1 MPRKSLQLNDF
12 SGGLNT
18 KSSAR
23 DIAPNEVQKSD
34 NVVLSER
41 GLIQSSSDASDKS
54 SAISKNNTSNYGTG
68 AFIFNHE
75 YDINDSDASVS
86 QTARQI
92 IAYPESATMEFFY
105 RAYNT
110 TGNFSDANT
119 ANAITISD
127 GNFEPVYYYVDGVL
141 YIADRERVD
150 TSGSFTQTALQL
162 INTPRF
168 PADITSPTGAEIIDE
183 WVSGNA
189 APATTTDAIFEAV
202 ETDSSITTPD
212 AAGEFRIG
220 FTTTP
225 TQTNIINI
233 YDAAGSSDSDKIIT
247 IANPGDPS
255 ALAILATV
263 DTASIFVEDKGTA
276 GSDLTGL
283 ITGYL
288 APGEYIYLNDEIM
301 LITDAVGASTSS
313 VSYNYKLRLSVQRGM
328 FGSPIQSHPAGTEVK
343 RSTDDPI
350 GGGTWE
356 EGEYEFTYTL
366 VNQTGDETLPHT
378 PESTTALIAF
388 SKFFQDIDVRVNIAS
403 AFRKR
408 EKGFRVYTRIKDS
421 NNRWILFLDADYHRG
436 VRTNLFEDYTNWT
449 ITGDGSDVY
458 EASGTYAKVEGL
470 QSKAPSLDTYESIN
484 GYSQTEK
491 SISLGTKGGYKA
503 ATVCS
508 RRAWIANV
516 RKDDVVYDDRIY
528 YSPVNKFATF
538 PDTFYLD
545 IGINDGDSFTALH
558 SLGNRILAF
567 KQNKLYIIN
576 VSSTSDAGWYLEGEY
591 NGVGCEYQESVVK
604 TPFGVCW
611 VNNDGVY
618 YFDGQNFPTELSL
631 KLNDKTWRTNSS
643 VRPAIGYN
651 NKYKQL
657 VVCQNSATTSSE
669 PFYIYDFATQ
679 GWSITNSMSNGMS
692 NFFSTSD
699 GLYFIEYAS
708 GSHNKTIKLLTGD
721 PGTSAIDLVTK
732 DIDFGNPGLVKKIK
746 KVYVTVK
753 DAGDSNTLTLNYKRD
768 NPGSTSFD
776 STTEG
781 ATSINSTNYSVKSYT
796 VNGDCESIQLQLV
809 SAASKSITISDINID
824 YRLTNK
830 RPS

>member
-1 MPRKSLQLNDF
+1 MPRQSLQLNDF

-18 KSSAR
+18 KSSPR

-34 NVVLSER
+34 NVVLSEP
-41 GLIQSSSDASDKS
+41 GLIQSSSNPSDKS
-54 SAISKNNTSNYGTG
+54 SAISKNNTDNFGTG
-68 AFIFNHE
+68 AFVFNHE
-75 YDINDSDASVS
+75 YDINDSDSSVS

-92 IAYPESATMEFFY
+92 IAYPDSTTLEFFY

-119 ANAITISD
+119 ANAITMSD

-141 YIADRERVD
+141 YIADRDRVD
-150 TSGSFTQTALQL
+150 TSNSFTQKALQL

-168 PADITSPTGAEIIDE
+168 NTTVAE
-183 WVSGNA
+183 WVVGDA
-189 APATTTDAIFEAV
+189 APAATTDDMFVV
-202 ETDSSITTPD
+202 ENDSSVSTPD
-212 AAGEFRIG
+212 TAGEIAIG
-220 FTTTP
+220 FDTTP
-225 TQTNIINI
+225 TQTNILNI
-233 YDAAGSSDSDKIIT
+233 YDAAGTSDSDKIVT
-247 IANPGDPS
+247 IADPGDPS
-255 ALAILATV
+255 ALAILATA

-276 GSDLTGL
+276 QNDLTGL
-283 ITGYL
+283 ITGDL

-328 FGSPIQSHPAGTEVK
+328 FGSPIQSHPAGTELK
-343 RSTDDPI
+343 KSTVNPI

-388 SKFFQDIDVRVNIAS
+388 SKFFQDIDVKVNIEGT
-403 AFRKR
+403 FRKR

-421 NNRWILFLDADYHRG
+421 NDRWILFLDGDYERG
-436 VRTNLFEDYTNWT
+436 VRTNLFEDYTAWSLGSGNT
-449 ITGDGSDVY
+449 YGDGDDD
-458 EASGTYAKVEGL
+458 GYAYVEGL
-470 QSKAPSLDTYESIN
+470 QAKAPALDTYESIN
-484 GYSQTEK
+484 GYAQTEK
-491 SISLGTKGGYKA
+491 SISLGSKGGYKA

-538 PDTFYLD
+538 PDSFYLD

-558 SLGNRILAF
+558 SLGNRVLAF
-567 KQNKLYIIN
+567 KQKKLYIIN
-576 VSSTSDAGWYLEGEY
+576 VSSSSDAGWYLEAEY
-591 NGVGCEYQESVVK
+591 DGVGCDYQESVTK
-604 TPFGVCW
+604 TPFGICW
-611 VNNDGVY
+611 VNNDGVFI
-618 YFDGQNFPTELSL
+618 FDGQNAPVELSL
-631 KLNDKTWRTNSS
+631 KINDKTWRDNSS
-643 VRPAIGYN
+643 GRPAIGYN

-657 VVCQNSATTSSE
+657 VVCQNSSTTSSE
-669 PFYIYDFATQ
+669 PFYIYDFATR
-679 GWSITNSMSNGMS
+679 GWSTTNSMSNGMS

-708 GSHNKTIKLLTGD
+708 SGHNKTIKLLTGD
-721 PGTSAIDLVTK
+721 TGTKQIVLQTK
-732 DIDFGNPGLVKKIK
+732 DIDFGNPGLVKKVK
-746 KVYVTVK
+746 KVYVTAK
-753 DAGDSNTLTLNYKRD
+753 DDGGAGSGNTLTLKYALD
-768 NPGSTSFD
+768 GSTSF
-776 STTEG
+776 G
-781 ATSINSTNYSVKSYT
+781 NAATATATDGLGQFDTLTYTINQNCQSIALELTDED
-796 VNGDCESIQLQLV
+796 GE
-809 SAASKSITISDINID
+809 AITINDINID
-824 YRLTNK
+824 CRLTNK